1 MEAHQP
7 LASPLDPASCNS
19 IQVVISGPDTQNSF
33 VLELFL
39 VDTTIFDPRGGES
52 LGQQFT
58 GRSNSTASPETIVFP
73 VPAAPRLKQFNE
85 IKVALRRR
93 GLMNKSVK
101 IEIDRMLIVPR

>member
-1 MEAHQP
+1 M
-7 LASPLDPASCNS
+7 
-19 IQVVISGPDTQNSF
+19 ISGPDTQNPF
-33 VLELFL
+33 ALELFL
-39 VDTTIFDPRGGES
+39 VDTTTFDPRGGES

-58 GRSNSTASPETIVFP
+58 RSSSANSPETIVFQ

-85 IKVALRRR
+85 IKVALRRL